1 MIFCW
6 KVWEGS
12 LKEEGPRGR
21 CNVSQTS
28 SEKSV
33 KIIILFTTY
42 LFGAHRRPRGTD
54 ASLIAA
60 PTRPPFTL
68 DIGTEGSVKTALH
81 PPACPPAVVN
91 KKVNQFV
98 VPPPVCGMGSPGL
111 ESKQKSIK
119 IQTAVAKAV
128 QKLLLSHINT
138 QRKKWAY
145 LCVYN
150 LQGKQF

>member
-1 MIFCW
+1 MFSSSVRFFLAHIFVIFCW

-12 LKEEGPRGR
+12 RKEEGPRGR
-21 CNVSQTS
+21 CNVSRTS

-81 PPACPPAVVN
+81 PPAVVN
-91 KKVNQFV
+91 KKVNKFV

-111 ESKQKSIK
+111 ESKQKSLYGLGRS
-119 IQTAVAKAV
+119 Q
-128 QKLLLSHINT
+128 
-138 QRKKWAY
+138 
-145 LCVYN
+145 
-150 LQGKQF
+150 